1 MIDHLLT
8 PNRFMRPRRFLGS
21 TAIFVSVV
29 VAVTGCSVL
38 NPRTETTP
46 KPVPLVVWENGEPSG
61 ELESTEYVQLLRK
74 ALPALAAAT
83 NQSNFTLPEAYE
95 VIASNPLSR
104 HYGAALDRVRGDFS
118 PLTYPGPQ
126 PFTPTKVEEAYETD
140 DGPVIE
146 VTGCEIFDW
155 ASVEG
160 AVPST
165 PFTVTGKVYQFTNI
179 EGAVKLSAE
188 KGYPG
193 LDCDGVEIKIGVFD
207 PVPTPSQVT
216 DVEQII
222 GPVHPDNRA
231 SAAPRLGDR

>member
-8 PNRFMRPRRFLGS
+8 PNRFIRPRRFLGS

-38 NPRTETTP
+38 TPRTERAP
-46 KPVPLVVWENGEPSG
+46 KPVPPVVWANGEPSG

-74 ALPALAAAT
+74 ALPALAAAN

-95 VIASNPLSR
+95 VIAADPLSR
-104 HYGAALDRVRGDFS
+104 HYGAALDRAKGGFP

-126 PFTPTKVEEAYETD
+126 PFTPTKVEEAYKTD
-140 DGPVIE
+140 DGPVME
-146 VTGCEIFDW
+146 VTGCEMLDW

-160 AVPST
+160 TVPSK
-165 PFTVTGKVYQFTNI
+165 PFKVTGKVYQFTKI
-179 EGAVKLSAE
+179 EGAVKLTAE
-188 KGYPG
+188 KGYPD

-207 PVPTPSQVT
+207 PAPKPSSIT

-222 GPVHPDNRA
+222 RPVHPENRA
-231 SAAPRLGDR
+231 SSAP

>member
-1 MIDHLLT
+1 MIDHLFAPDPLI
-8 PNRFMRPRRFLGS
+8 RPRRFLGS

-29 VAVTGCSVL
+29 VAATGCSVL
-38 NPRTETTP
+38 TSRTEPTP
-46 KPVPLVVWENGEPSG
+46 KPVPPVVWTNGEPSG
-61 ELESTEYVQLLRK
+61 ELESTEYVQLLRE
-74 ALPALAAAT
+74 ALPALAAAN

-95 VIASNPLSR
+95 VIATDPLSR
-104 HYGAALDRVRGDFS
+104 HYGAALDRAKGGFS

-126 PFTPTKVEEAYETD
+126 PFTPTKVEEAYKTD

-160 AVPST
+160 TAPSK
-165 PFTVTGKVYQFTNI
+165 PFKVTGKVYQFTEV

-188 KGYPG
+188 KGYPD

-207 PVPTPSQVT
+207 PTPEPSSIT

-222 GPVHPDNRA
+222 GPVHPGNRA
-231 SAAPRLGDR
+231 SSAP